1 MTEMN
6 TNPMEMTDADLEQLA
21 SKLAQDLRSVM
32 ARVPDLMLPHA
43 TRQRL
48 TGPAV
53 NVPLQAIDAGFAACE
68 TQEALA
74 KAIGASD
81 VLYDHRYASIFADLR
96 DEVKTLFDGLD
107 YTMRLARYRVGDATL
122 KVYSYGRMLLK
133 DPANAA
139 LRSHIQVMAKTIG
152 RRRRKTA
159 EPMPAPPVPPPV
171 QTAETK

>member
-1 MTEMN
+1 MTEIN
-6 TNPMEMTDADLEQLA
+6 TNPMEMPDVELEQLA

-32 ARVPDLMLPHA
+32 ARVPGLTLPHA

-48 TGPAV
+48 SGLAV
-53 NVPLQAIDAGFAACE
+53 NVPLQAIEAGLAVCE

-74 KAIGASD
+74 KAIAASD
-81 VLYDHRYASIFADLR
+81 VLYDHRYASIFAELR

-107 YTMRLARYRVGDATL
+107 YTIRLKRYRVGDATL
-122 KVYSYGRMLLK
+122 KVYDYGRTLLK

-139 LRSHIQVMAKTIG
+139 LRAHIQVMAKTIG

-159 EPMPAPPVPPPV
+159 EPMPPPV
-171 QTAETK
+171 QTT